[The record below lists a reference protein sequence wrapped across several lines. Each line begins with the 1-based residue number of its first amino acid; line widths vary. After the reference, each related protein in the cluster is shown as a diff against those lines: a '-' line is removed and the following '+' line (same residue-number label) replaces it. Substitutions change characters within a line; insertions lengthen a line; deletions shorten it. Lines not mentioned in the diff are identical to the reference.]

1 MKRTEI
7 DAWISFIDD
16 LSKVVVVDQHYSP
29 PSKSCCGA
37 PEGDPLSVVASVLM
51 CLIWF
56 IHVRKGMWCMMKTR
70 FFLFQQP
77 SWITGKF
84 CMNIQQGWLK
94 HNRDHLSSAN
104 FGSDIGFTEKLVLG
118 IDLWIIQRTTSWG
131 PPKTSDLC
139 KQFGFIFP
147 IHWWEPEKRP
157 CRN

>member
-16 LSKVVVVDQHYSP
+16 LSKVDQHYSP

-56 IHVRKGMWCMMKTR
+56 LHVRKGMWCMMKTR

-94 HNRDHLSSAN
+94 HNRDHLSSAI

-118 IDLWIIQRTTSWG
+118 IESWITQRTTSRG

-139 KQFGFIFP
+139 KKFGFIFS
-147 IHWWEPEKRP
+147 IHWWEPAERA